1 MKKYNSKKS
10 MVVILVFLIV
20 MLTAIPA
27 FAQGTSSV
35 DVRFVV
41 KNQNGP
47 YKGVIIQFGNNAK
60 ETGSRGTCEFRLE
73 GIPSITM
80 VNAHL
85 VDPNTP
91 SGYNCAINL
100 ELGANQSVKVNDYGP
115 GSSNIHIKYTENTK
129 TIVIEY
135 SVGSNNNY
143 GYKNATFEQRIF
155 SKPSTPKPKN
165 KPQPPQQNP
174 QPPQQNP
181 PPNNDHN
188 PPPPDG
194 FDPDMMPGENHE
206 EYNPEHFEGMPQPG
220 ENHEEY
226 NEEHFEQMPPE
237 GNYEGMPRNDF
248 DHRPNNGSMMPGYV
262 WIIIGVGALIVL
274 MIIILIIVMI
284 RKK

>member
-1 MKKYNSKKS
+1 MKKNNAKKS
-10 MVVILVFLIV
+10 IMVILVFLLI
-20 MLTAIPA
+20 LTTAIPA
-27 FAQGTSSV
+27 FAASATV
-35 DVRFVV
+35 DVLFVV
-41 KNQNGP
+41 KNQQGP
-47 YKGVIIQFGNNAK
+47 YKGVAIQFGNNTK
-60 ETGSRGTCEFRLE
+60 TTGSRGTCEFRLE
-73 GIPSITM
+73 GIPNFTM
-80 VNAHL
+80 VNAFL
-85 VDPNTP
+85 TDPNVP
-91 SGYNCAINL
+91 SGYNCMINL

-206 EYNPEHFEGMPQPG
+206 EYN
-220 ENHEEY
+220 
-226 NEEHFEQMPPE
+226 EEHFEQMPPE